1 MGLAASLASTL
12 QNLALTWLPVM
23 FFLLMCFVA
32 FLLWRTVTL
41 ELFDDVA
48 RESSAAEAVGVPQVV
63 ASQPPVSFE

>member
-1 MGLAASLASTL
+1 MGPAASLASTL

-32 FLLWRTVTL
+32 FLLWRTVTRAL
-41 ELFDDVA
+41 RDVA